1 VVAAYVACALI
12 WGTTWYAIR
21 VSITAYPTFVAL
33 ALRFAIA
40 AAILLPIAARVG
52 RWPRARAWPWLLLAG
67 GLDAAGYL
75 LIYLGEERIPGG
87 MAAVLYG
94 TYPLILAVLL
104 TAVRIERLARRH
116 VLGAT
121 VSLAGVIVLF
131 LDRLEVSARQA
142 AGIGLVVGS
151 VAISAT
157 YSMIMKQKTADE
169 NSLVTT
175 TIFLTVTAIV
185 LGGVAIGSGAAI
197 PWPPPAGPT
206 LALIYLAVA
215 GSVAAF
221 LLYFWLLGRTGLQL
235 TSTLV
240 FVYPLIAIV
249 TDTLFERELPLTAR
263 AYLGAAI
270 TLGGLAVSLVRRP
283 DRAGSLRT

>member
-1 VVAAYVACALI
+1 
-12 WGTTWYAIR
+12 
-21 VSITAYPTFVAL
+21 
-33 ALRFAIA
+33 
-40 AAILLPIAARVG
+40 
-52 RWPRARAWPWLLLAG
+52 
-67 GLDAAGYL
+67 
-75 LIYLGEERIPGG
+75 